1 MAQLDLGRLHVL
13 YSFAMKTTATING
26 KQLTRDD
33 ILRACEEHDQLGRN
47 AFLDAHGF
55 QRANRWHLRA
65 NGRSYPSK
73 AIVGV
78 AAGLKASEFFG
89 GVRGAV
95 QALATLGFSVRNS
108 ETGELVDQKLDSLR
122 RKLERDGLQVRE
134 PSWPTTDVQPTA
146 YFASGSNQ
154 PEQIRAMGKA
164 GVDIGVAA
172 HQVSKNAEA
181 ELAALAG
188 SDVVV
193 FVDSGAFS
201 EVKFGPEGRTVVQP
215 MTAER
220 WDAVLGLYE
229 RLSAPL
235 GAQLFV
241 VAPDAVGDQ
250 DESLR
255 RLETYKDRILAL
267 AAKGV
272 NILVPVQKG
281 SVSQAEFAELVDTIL
296 GTEWIPAMPCAKAA
310 TTAAELAEFVRVRRP
325 RHVHL
330 LGLGIRNRKLADYL
344 DAFKVGG
351 TVSLDSCWI
360 AANAVRGKNP
370 RRLTRAADAA
380 KALLSRL
387 PVTVSPVALSIYACL
402 AGGGLTN

>member
-1 MAQLDLGRLHVL
+1 
-13 YSFAMKTTATING
+13 MKNTATING
-26 KQLTRDD
+26 KQLDRDA
-33 ILRACEEHDQLGRN
+33 ILRACAKHDEMGSR
-47 AFLDAHGF
+47 AFLDAYGF
-55 QRANRWHLRA
+55 QRSNRWHLRA

-89 GVRGAV
+89 GTRGAV
-95 QALATLGFSVRNS
+95 QALATLGFDCRNS
-108 ETGELVDQKLDSLR
+108 ETGEKADLKLDILR
-122 RKLERDGLQVRE
+122 RMCEREGLEVRE
-134 PSWPTTDVQPTA
+134 PSWPATDVQPTA

-154 PEQIRAMGKA
+154 PEQIRAMGA
-164 GVDIGVAA
+164 CSVDIGVAA
-172 HQVSKNAEA
+172 HQISKNAER

-201 EVKFGPEGRTVVQP
+201 EVKFGPEGRTIVQP
-215 MTAER
+215 MTAAR

-229 RLSAPL
+229 RLGAAL
-235 GAQLFV
+235 GRQLFV
-241 VAPDAVGDQ
+241 VAPDSVGDQ

-281 SVSQAEFAELVDTIL
+281 SVTQAEFAELVDSIL
-296 GTEWIPAMPCAKAA
+296 GTDWIPAMPCAKAA
-310 TTAAELAEFVRVRRP
+310 TTAAELADFVATRKP

-330 LGLGIRNRKLADYL
+330 LGLGIRNRKLGDYL
-344 DAFKVGG
+344 AAFANGG

-360 AANAVRGKNP
+360 AANAVRGKSP
-370 RRLTRAADAA
+370 RRLIRAAD
-380 KALLSRL
+380 KARDLLSRV
-387 PVTVSPVALSIYACL
+387 PVAVSSVALSIYCCL
-402 AGGGLTN
+402 AGGGLSN